1 MSVTLHIWVSIHHLI
16 MFFVAQVQNDDI
28 SRYFFHFF
36 KSLVFWVVKGGGGGK
51 GQKMAQSEKKNSHSV
66 SQELY
71 LIWLRFLLL
80 MCKLISPA
88 TFFHFSKFWFLGFSK
103 FINKCQK
110 EIPRCAPPSSHVCD
124 FFNRTKTFFTYKV
137 FFSKKYKKVL
147 FQRISLENI
156 KDATTMSRQQIK
168 IYMQR
173 IKMSRWSTK
182 IDCDFFDKA

>member
-1 MSVTLHIWVSIHHLI
+1 MMTSPDTFFIFLKVWFSGLLRGEGGRVKGKKWPKVRKKIRTLYLRNCTSYGCGFCYLCVNWYLQQL
-16 MFFVAQVQNDDI
+16 FFIFQNSD
-28 SRYFFHFF
+28 
-36 KSLVFWVVKGGGGGK
+36 FWVF
-51 GQKMAQSEKKNSHSV
+51 QSS
-66 SQELY
+66 
-71 LIWLRFLLL
+71 LINAKR
-80 MCKLISPA
+80 
-88 TFFHFSKFWFLGFSK
+88 KFWGVLHLLHMCVIFLTE
-103 FINKCQK
+103 Q
-110 EIPRCAPPSSHVCD
+110 RL
-124 FFNRTKTFFTYKV
+124 FFTYKV

>member
-1 MSVTLHIWVSIHHLI
+1 MTSPDA
-16 MFFVAQVQNDDI
+16 FFI
-28 SRYFFHFF
+28 
-36 KSLVFWVVKGGGGGK
+36 
-51 GQKMAQSEKKNSHSV
+51 
-66 SQELY
+66 
-71 LIWLRFLLL
+71 
-80 MCKLISPA
+80 
-88 TFFHFSKFWFLGFSK
+88 FSKFWFSGLLGRGENKGKKWPKMTKKNCLTPYLRNCTSYDCGFWYTCVKWWYLQQHLFSFFQNSDFSGFSK

-110 EIPRCAPPSSHVCD
+110 EILRCAPPSSHVCD

-182 IDCDFFDKA
+182 IDCDFFDKG